1 MKNLFLTVIMLLK
14 ILWVNAQNI
23 SVNYSKGFLLD
34 EKILFSSNG
43 KVAPQTVEQITVGYS
58 KYIGKSYFYL
68 DFAADRPPP
77 RPQPILPCPEC
88 TVKSPTCPNCVLVKT
103 PEGAVIGFK
112 NPTST
117 SVNLVGGLGYTIPH
131 KAGSRLT
138 FSLTVDGGVAI
149 NSDQDLQIVYD
160 GKLLQ
165 SIAFEKYQPI
175 INPSLKM
182 KVALTNRLGINL
194 GGGYSNIGGVSM
206 TTGLNFNVF
215 GRKGCGHMRCCGNC
229 NLVPPGE

>member
-1 MKNLFLTVIMLLK
+1 MKNLFLTVILLLK
-14 ILWVNAQNI
+14 IFWVNAQNI

-34 EKILFSSNG
+34 EKILFNSIGN
-43 KVAPQTVEQITVGYS
+43 VTPQTVEQITVGYS

-68 DFAADRPPP
+68 DFAASVAANRPPP

-88 TVKSPTCPNCVLVKT
+88 TVKGSKVT
-103 PEGAVIGFK
+103 PKGSIIGFLH
-112 NPTST
+112 PQST

-131 KAGSRLT
+131 KVGSRLT
-138 FSLTVDGGVAI
+138 FSLNVDGGVAI

-160 GKLLQ
+160 GTVLE

-182 KVALTNRLGINL
+182 KVALSNRIGINL
-194 GGGYSNIGGVSM
+194 GGGYSNIGGVSLIS
-206 TTGLNFNVF
+206 GLNFNVF
-215 GRKGCGHMRCCGNC
+215 SDKKRECLHWECCGSCRGFDRGNY
-229 NLVPPGE
+229 